1 MGCDY
6 FGLTIL
12 LLAILSVIAMMAE
25 RVAIPLREKTHS
37 MVPELSLIHI

>member
-12 LLAILSVIAMMAE
+12 LLAILSVIEMMTE
-25 RVAIPLREKTHS
+25 RVAIPLRENTHS
-37 MVPELSLIHI
+37 MVPEF